1 MNTEEKTFVQD
12 LKRQASL
19 HQSLRCVFCVYIFIL
34 EVLKG

>member
-1 MNTEEKTFVQD
+1 MNTEEKTFVRHPE
-12 LKRQASL
+12 RQVSL